1 MAADTQGVVGPGG
14 TVGILGGGQ
23 LGRMLAMAAARL
35 GLKTAI
41 YAPEKDSPAF
51 QVCDVHVIGSYG
63 DHDALRAFANS
74 VDVVTYEF
82 ENVPGDAASVLSALK
97 SVRPCPKALTV
108 IQDRLAEK
116 TFARQAGILTTPF
129 AAVDSEETLQQ
140 ALKSVGVPSVLKT
153 SRLGYDGKGQRMV
166 RTPQDLRKAWDELH
180 RVPCILEGFVN
191 FTRELSLV
199 AARGLDGTIACYDLV
214 ENQHENHILRTTLA
228 PAKANARLKTE
239 ARRIAVEEGLNPEL
253 FLCLIRQE
261 SGFRSQIIS
270 PVGAI
275 GLCQLMP
282 GTARSLGVNPYQP
295 LENLRGGARY
305 LTGLLR
311 KYRGNHRLAL
321 AAYNAGPMAVD
332 CYQTGRSA
340 RVDGKTINPRKIMR
354 EIPPYSET
362 VNYVASIERAWLGS
376 GVQTPNQAS
385 FAGKTTK
392 APSPRAATP
401 FVSHRSTSSAPPRAS
416 AAVTNKKKPSKTT
429 TYYFRDFNPEEGA

>member
-1 MAADTQGVVGPGG
+1 
-14 TVGILGGGQ
+14 
-23 LGRMLAMAAARL
+23 MLAMAAARL

-116 TFARQAGILTTPF
+116 TFARHAGILTTPF
-129 AAVDSEETLQQ
+129 AAVDSEEALEL

-166 RTPQDLRKAWDELH
+166 RSPQDLRKAWDELH

-239 ARRIAVEEGLNPEL
+239 ARRIAERLLGAFDYVGLMAVEMFETDKGEL
-253 FLCLIRQE
+253 LVNEIAPRVHNSGHWTIDGCTVSQFEQHIRAVCGWPLGDTMRH
-261 SGFRSQIIS
+261 SD
-270 PVGAI
+270 AI
-275 GLCQLMP
+275 MTNL
-282 GTARSLGVNPYQP
+282 LGD
-295 LENLRGGARY
+295 EIHGWR
-305 LTGLLR
+305 
-311 KYRGNHRLAL
+311 AL
-321 AAYNAGPMAVD
+321 ASLPACAVHHYGKSEARD
-332 CYQTGRSA
+332 GRKMGHVTRLYPLGLRPD
-340 RVDGKTINPRKIMR
+340 RVG
-354 EIPPYSET
+354 
-362 VNYVASIERAWLGS
+362 
-376 GVQTPNQAS
+376 
-385 FAGKTTK
+385 
-392 APSPRAATP
+392 
-401 FVSHRSTSSAPPRAS
+401 
-416 AAVTNKKKPSKTT
+416 
-429 TYYFRDFNPEEGA
+429 